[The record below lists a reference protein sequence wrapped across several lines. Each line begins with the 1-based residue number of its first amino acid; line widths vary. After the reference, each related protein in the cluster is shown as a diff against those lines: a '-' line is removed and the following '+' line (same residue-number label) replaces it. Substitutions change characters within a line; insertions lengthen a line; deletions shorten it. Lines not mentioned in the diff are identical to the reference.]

1 MASHFLLCLCLASG
15 LLAAASGCGEE
26 KNVASGCPS
35 GWTQFGSR
43 CFIFYWNSK
52 TWLDAETYCI
62 SIGGNLASVHSA
74 DEHFFLRNM
83 IYRVSG
89 RYRLTWI
96 GGFDAVEDGVW
107 MWSDGSKF
115 DYTRWATNEPD
126 VSNTAQHCVEMNRNK
141 NYWGDDS
148 CTSRNPFICS
158 KNI

>member
-15 LLAAASGCGEE
+15 LLAAASVTPC
-26 KNVASGCPS
+26 CPS

-43 CFIFYWNSK
+43 CFIFYFSPRP
-52 TWLDAETYCI
+52 WLDAETFCI

-89 RYRLTWI
+89 AYKETWI
-96 GGFDAVEDGVW
+96 GGFDTVKEGVW
-107 MWSDGSKF
+107 LWSDGSKF

-126 VSNTAQHCVEMNRNK
+126 NFKISEHCIEMNRSQ
-141 NYWGDDS
+141 NYWGDDR